1 MRGEPANPSSPQ
13 DDPNEVAAQLR
24 QQIVRLKRWFQWELW
39 LMEPRSFAPPD
50 DALEDDTL
58 EDDDGKAN

>member
-13 DDPNEVAAQLR
+13 DDPNEVAARLR
-24 QQIVRLKRWFQWELW
+24 QQMIRLKRWFQWERW

-50 DALEDDTL
+50 DLHDGDTPDDED
-58 EDDDGKAN
+58 KNA